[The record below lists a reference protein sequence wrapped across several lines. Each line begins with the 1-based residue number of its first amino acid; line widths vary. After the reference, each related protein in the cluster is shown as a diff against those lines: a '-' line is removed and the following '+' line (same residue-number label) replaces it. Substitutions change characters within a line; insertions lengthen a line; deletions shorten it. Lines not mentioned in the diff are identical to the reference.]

1 MREAVREAEEDRL
14 AKEAAEAE
22 AAKRAEK
29 ECAAREQLSLL
40 RNCRE
45 TSGKR
50 RSSSSSSSNWKAE
63 EQRFALETAREA
75 EGKLFSTLPF
85 SAGLSQS
92 SEEAAALA
100 TVNNTEASLEE
111 AFARVERLL
120 S

>member
-22 AAKRAEK
+22 AAKRAEE

-45 TSGKR
+45 ASGKR
-50 RSSSSSSSNWKAE
+50 RSSSSSSSSNWKAE

-75 EGKLFSTLPF
+75 EEKLCSALPF

-92 SEEAAALA
+92 SEEAAARDQVDA
-100 TVNNTEASLEE
+100 G
-111 AFARVERLL
+111 
-120 S
+120 